1 LSRIAKVVFR
11 KFSLKQAAEVD
22 MLKSIL
28 FATGSLVVGVLAAGQ
43 GAVAAPFAA
52 PPIGAGGQLQQIP
65 PTPEPERSTP
75 DIRIDHSARPADVGA
90 PGPKVLVQS
99 LHVTGETRFS
109 EAELIAVAGFT
120 PGAQLDLRDL
130 RIMAGKIT
138 DFYNRRGY
146 FVAQAYLPA
155 QDIQD
160 GAVTIAV
167 IEGHYGKIGL
177 DNHTNLSDGLAR
189 SVLAGLNSGDPV
201 VGAPLERR
209 LLLLSDIP
217 GVVVKSTL
225 SPGAEVGTSDLTVAL
240 TPGPRISGS
249 IDADNAGDPYSGAYR
264 LGGTLYINDPSGH
277 GDLITLRALSSF
289 DGLDYGRAAY
299 QFQVQDAT
307 VGASFAALDYRLHG
321 PFSSL
326 RASGTAEVGSIFAS
340 YPLVRSYDNNLVIQ
354 TDVDDRTFQDK
365 EAAIS
370 SVIDKDEY
378 ALLFGFSGDHH
389 DTLGGG
395 GWDQFSLID
404 TVGNLVIR
412 TPSAQLVDLE
422 GPRAEG
428 DYGKLSYSFSRL
440 QTVYG
445 PFSLYGLIRGQVASK
460 NLDISEKMEL
470 GGAYAV
476 RAYPEGEIYGDEGYV
491 ATVEAR
497 LWLPPAPRPMAGRA
511 QLIAFVDTGSAST
524 NRNPWF
530 VGPNRETVSGAGVG
544 LNWMSADNFTFKVS
558 YAHSLGAA
566 EGVPDVGS
574 SSQVWVQ
581 LTKLF

>member
-1 LSRIAKVVFR
+1 
-11 KFSLKQAAEVD
+11 
-22 MLKSIL
+22 MLKSTVL
-28 FATGSLVVGVLAAGQ
+28 ATVSGFVGVLAAAQ
-43 GAVAAPFAA
+43 GALAAPAA
-52 PPIGAGGQLQQIP
+52 PPVGAGGQMQQIP
-65 PTPEPERSTP
+65 PTPEPERSIP
-75 DIRIDHSARPADVGA
+75 DIRIDRSAKPGDVGPA
-90 PGPKVLVQS
+90 GPKITIQS
-99 LHVTGETRFS
+99 LHVTGETRFP
-109 EAELIAVAGFT
+109 EAELIAVAGFS
-120 PGAQLDLRDL
+120 PGSQLDLRDL
-130 RIMAGKIT
+130 RVMAARIT

-155 QDIQD
+155 QDVQN
-160 GAVTIAV
+160 GAVTIVV

-177 DNHTNLSDGLAR
+177 DNHTNLSDGLAH
-189 SVLAGLNSGDPV
+189 SILAGLDSGDIV
-201 VGAPLERR
+201 AGAPLERR

-264 LGGTLYINDPSGH
+264 VGGTLYINDPTGH

-289 DGLDYGRAAY
+289 DGLDYARAAY

-307 VGASFAALDYRLHG
+307 LGVSYAALDYRLHG

-326 RASGTAEVGSIFAS
+326 GASGTAKVASVFAS

-354 TDVDDRTFQDK
+354 TDFDDRTYQDK
-365 EAAIS
+365 ESAIP

-389 DTLGGG
+389 DSFGGG

-412 TPSAQLVDLE
+412 TPSAVLVDEE
-422 GPRAEG
+422 GPRADG
-428 DYGKLSYSFSRL
+428 DYGKLSYSVSRL

-445 PFSLYGLIRGQVASK
+445 PFSIYGLIRGQFASK

-476 RAYPEGEIYGDEGYV
+476 RAYPEGEIYGDQGYV
-491 ATVEAR
+491 ATLEGR
-497 LWLPPAPRPMAGRA
+497 LWLPPTRQPIRGRL

-524 NRNPWF
+524 NRYPWF
-530 VGPNRETVSGAGVG
+530 PGPNRETVSGAGVG
-544 LNWMSADNFTFKVS
+544 LNWMTADNFTVKVS
-558 YAHSLGAA
+558 YAHSLGDA

-581 LTKLF
+581 LTKAF